1 VTEKIAALVG
11 LALFAAYVGL
21 IAFKVMAWPLIVIG
35 GVVVAMAAWHALE
48 EEWLGRG

>member
-1 VTEKIAALVG
+1 MTEKVASLIG
-11 LALFAAYVGL
+11 LLLFAGYIAL

-35 GVVVAMAAWHALE
+35 VLVVAMAAWHALE